1 RRPDRQSDLGQQR
14 PAPLGPVRALRFE
27 GDVRRESRP
36 GERAT
41 AGDDRRRPDPHRR
54 PIRRRTQARRWSE
67 NRRRHEMRRRDFM
80 LGLGASL
87 VALRAKADS
96 VDDTL
101 AKVARARAGARTL
114 VGPFTQT
121 ATVGLLR
128 SQVVSNGK
136 LYLQYPSRLRWEL
149 GPPDSVTYWVAPEG
163 LAYRSAHGS
172 GRVPIDTTQQADV
185 EALRAMLGGD
195 VTVLRSRFD
204 VREVPSDT
212 GGPAF
217 ECTPKS
223 SLRLR

>member
-1 RRPDRQSDLGQQR
+1 M
-14 PAPLGPVRALRFE
+14 
-27 GDVRRESRP
+27 
-36 GERAT
+36 
-41 AGDDRRRPDPHRR
+41 
-54 PIRRRTQARRWSE
+54 IARRA
-67 NRRRHEMRRRDFM
+67 F
-80 LGLGASL
+80 LFGLGASL
-87 VALRAKADS
+87 VALRAGADT

-101 AKVARARAGARTL
+101 GKIARARAGAKTL

-128 SQVVSNGK
+128 SQVVSTGK

-163 LAYRSAHGS
+163 LAYRGAHGS
-172 GRVPIDTTQQADV
+172 GRIPIDTTQQADV

-195 VTVLRSRFD
+195 IGVLRSRFD
-204 VREVPSDT
+204 VRQVAGDA

-223 SLRLR
+223 AMRLRKLTFALDPDLVRPRKASIVYDNRNKTDIVFGELRRDVPIDPALLALP

>member
-1 RRPDRQSDLGQQR
+1 MKRRAFLI
-14 PAPLGPVRALRFE
+14 A
-27 GDVRRESRP
+27 
-36 GERAT
+36 
-41 AGDDRRRPDPHRR
+41 
-54 PIRRRTQARRWSE
+54 
-67 NRRRHEMRRRDFM
+67 
-80 LGLGASL
+80 LGASL
-87 VALRAKADS
+87 ISLRASADS

-101 AKVARARAGARTL
+101 AKVSRARAGARTL

-195 VTVLRSRFD
+195 IAVLRSRFD

-223 SLRLR
+223 ALRLRKLTFALDADLVRPRKATIVYDNRNKTEIVFGELRRDVPIDPALLVLP

>member
-1 RRPDRQSDLGQQR
+1 
-14 PAPLGPVRALRFE
+14 
-27 GDVRRESRP
+27 
-36 GERAT
+36 
-41 AGDDRRRPDPHRR
+41 
-54 PIRRRTQARRWSE
+54 
-67 NRRRHEMRRRDFM
+67 MRRRDLM

-223 SLRLR
+223 SLRLRKLTFALDADLVRPRKATIVYDNRNKTEIVFGELRRDAPIDPALLVLP

>member
-1 RRPDRQSDLGQQR
+1 
-14 PAPLGPVRALRFE
+14 
-27 GDVRRESRP
+27 
-36 GERAT
+36 
-41 AGDDRRRPDPHRR
+41 
-54 PIRRRTQARRWSE
+54 
-67 NRRRHEMRRRDFM
+67 MKRRDFL
-80 LGLGASL
+80 LGVGVSL
-87 VALRAKADS
+87 VALPARADS

-195 VTVLRSRFD
+195 ISVLRSRFD
-204 VREVPSDT
+204 VREAPSDT

-223 SLRLR
+223 ALRLRKLTFALDADLVRPRKASIVYDNRNKTEIVFGELRRDAPIDPALLVLP

>member
-1 RRPDRQSDLGQQR
+1 MKRRAFLIS
-14 PAPLGPVRALRFE
+14 
-27 GDVRRESRP
+27 
-36 GERAT
+36 
-41 AGDDRRRPDPHRR
+41 
-54 PIRRRTQARRWSE
+54 
-67 NRRRHEMRRRDFM
+67 
-80 LGLGASL
+80 LGASL
-87 VALRAKADS
+87 ISLRASADS

-101 AKVARARAGARTL
+101 AKVSRARAGARTL

-195 VTVLRSRFD
+195 ISVLRSRFD

-223 SLRLR
+223 ALRLRKLTFALDADLVRPRKATIVYDNRNKTEIVFGELRRDVPIDPALLVLP